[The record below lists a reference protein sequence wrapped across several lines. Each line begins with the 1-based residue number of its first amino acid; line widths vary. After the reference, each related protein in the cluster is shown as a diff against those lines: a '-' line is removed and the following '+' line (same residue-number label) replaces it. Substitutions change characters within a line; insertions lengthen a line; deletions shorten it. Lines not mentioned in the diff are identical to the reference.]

1 MSDPKS
7 DDLDFTS
14 LLEESAPVPG
24 LRDEPTPVEEQEALI
39 GSRALGKEG
48 FHLVATRRTGSG
60 GSAAD
65 PSTQVVL
72 VVDDDLATAD
82 LAARVLRR
90 AGFQAAVVG
99 NPRDA
104 ARHMMK
110 LGPPSLVL
118 LDVELPEID
127 GFKFLARMRA
137 NKYLRNTPVILF
149 TAHSERG
156 HVVRGLLAG
165 ADGYIAKPVSG
176 AALVSAVRAVLS
188 P

>member
-1 MSDPKS
+1 LSDPKS
-7 DDLDFTS
+7 DDLDFTA
-14 LLEESAPVPG
+14 LFEESAQTPE
-24 LRDEPTPVEEQEALI
+24 LRDKPTPVEEEEALI
-39 GSRALGKEG
+39 GSRALGTEG
-48 FHLVATRRTGSG
+48 FHLVTNRRSG
-60 GSAAD
+60 APAAD

-72 VVDDDLATAD
+72 VVDDDIPTAE

-104 ARHMMK
+104 ARHMK
-110 LGPPSLVL
+110 TLGPPSLVL
-118 LDVELPEID
+118 LDVEMPGID

-137 NKYLRNTPVILF
+137 NKYLKDTPVILF

-156 HVVRGLLAG
+156 YVVRGLLAG

-176 AALVSAVRAVLS
+176 TALVSAVKAVLS
-188 P
+188 A